1 MHARK
6 TASLAIGIATLALTS
21 VHAFHITG
29 KAPSVT
35 FNSISDPNFNG
46 TVRAT
51 IEKAMNDKLT
61 AAFNSTLDTANKA
74 LSGFG
79 SQKNLAE
86 GMANANA
93 YSSNSATMQGYGN
106 YDLFAVSSGFMLG
119 VQAPSPDP
127 SAYKSMGDDI
137 TNKGDVYAGVGAGF
151 TYLNVGINCSKF
163 LLPGLYLNIKYGG
176 RRTDLSDFSMD
187 YKVFGLGASSPL
199 LEPKSLIGLVKWRGI
214 SASTGFYMQMDKLNF
229 TVKPST
235 FSTDAK
241 FRESVLASAASAKDT
256 SDDEAILTEMG
267 YGKGSPDAKVLINP
281 VFNMGLDVTTYTIP
295 LEANTAVALL
305 WGVLNLNAGIGMDLN
320 FGSAKIVLEG
330 KSDADIKNKGN
341 SSKVTFSTATVDVD
355 GGSDNAPT
363 IARLRAMTG
372 FGLGLGPVKI
382 DVPIIYYVASGF
394 AFGVTGAIVW

>member
-1 MHARK
+1 MHARR
-6 TASLAIGIATLALTS
+6 TALLAIGIMSMALTP
-21 VHAFHITG
+21 VHAFKITG
-29 KAPSVT
+29 TAPTVT
-35 FNSISDPNFNG
+35 FNVSDPKFSGALQTYFETKMNG
-46 TVRAT
+46 EVA
-51 IEKAMNDKLT
+51 
-61 AAFNSTLDTANKA
+61 AAFNSTIDSANKN
-74 LSGFG
+74 LSGFR

-137 TNKGDVYAGVGAGF
+137 TKKGDLYAGVGAGF
-151 TYLNVGINCSKF
+151 TYLNVGINCGKF
-163 LLPGLYLNIKYGG
+163 LLPGLYLNVKYGG
-176 RRTDLSDFSMD
+176 LSTDLSNFSMD
-187 YKVFGLGASSPL
+187 YKVFGVGASYRL
-199 LEPKSLIGLVKWRGI
+199 LDPKSLIGLVKWRGI
-214 SASTGFYMQMDKLNF
+214 SASTGFYMQMDKLNY
-229 TVKPST
+229 TIKPKT
-235 FSTDAK
+235 FKTDAK
-241 FRESVLASAASAKDT
+241 FRESVLSGAASAQD
-256 SDDEAILTEMG
+256 SADDEAILTEMG
-267 YGKGSPDAKVLINP
+267 YGKGSPDAQVLINP

-330 KSDADIKNKGN
+330 KSDADIQNKGN
-341 SSKVTFSTATVDVD
+341 SSKVTFSKATVNVD
-355 GGSDNAPT
+355 GSDDNKPS

-382 DVPIIYYVASGF
+382 DVPIVYYVASGF